1 VLSDPAK
8 ARLLAAMPGLKERAK
23 TLVELVTS
31 AEFLFTDGE
40 RELDP
45 QAEKLLT
52 TEARGL
58 LGELVTVLENVEWK
72 ASILEEKTRAFAE
85 AKGVKLGQAAQPIR
99 AALTGKTSS
108 PPVFAMLGVLGRA
121 ESLARL
127 RAYAA

>member
-1 VLSDPAK
+1 
-8 ARLLAAMPGLKERAK
+8 M
-23 TLVELVTS
+23 
-31 AEFLFTDGE
+31 

-52 TEARGL
+52 PEARGL
-58 LGELVTVLENVEWK
+58 LGELVTAFADADWKAPVLEER
-72 ASILEEKTRAFAE
+72 TRAFAE

-108 PPVFAMLGVLGRA
+108 PPVFAMLEVLGRD